1 MRARELDKLVT
12 VKKAIGVE
20 LAIDQHTLASRIT
33 FLSYNQETSNLQLE
47 SV

>member
-1 MRARELDKLVT
+1 MTARELYKLVA
-12 VKKAIGVE
+12 VKKVM